1 MKRAAN
7 AAQPAAA
14 VPRKQLPAT
23 EPQAPED
30 QFKGRDLGIRF
41 NPADDLPPAKLVR
54 ILRDVQGGNIVEGA
68 KMMAAMEQ
76 RDSVIGGFMQ
86 TRRAGV
92 LACGYEIV
100 PDDEAEDEAAADEAT
115 ALVKEH
121 VARLDTGAGLADWA
135 EEVRFV
141 PTWKDILAIAL
152 DAIGKEFSVL
162 EMLWET
168 TSGEW
173 AIREA
178 EWRPQWWFQFG
189 GGSTASDVPRNVL
202 RLRDL
207 TTEGAP
213 LLPQNF
219 FIHRQHALC
228 GAPGTTALLLG
239 LTRPFVV
246 TNYSIRDALQ
256 VAEVFGM
263 PYRVGFYEPTATAE
277 ERTAMW
283 NALYGMATNG
293 CALLPK
299 GTEFNLKETS
309 SANAGT
315 IYERL
320 LEIADKWKA
329 LSILGQLSS
338 IEEGGSFAKATALQ
352 MIRFD
357 LLDADAEALEAS
369 VRQQLF
375 SRMVRYNLGANVP
388 VPKLVIPRQAP
399 RDLKAMV
406 ETYQAAAGLG
416 IRIGR
421 GWAQEE
427 LGIPEPADD
436 EETLAL
442 AAAPGPFGVPPS
454 GGLLPAPKE
463 EAGAEPAAPMPDGT
477 AAEPAAAPAEE
488 KRAQLLEMVGGIS
501 GMIDILKSLREETI
515 TRETAIQMVMLFYRV
530 ERPQAEALINTSGQ
544 EPLPEAAAANV
555 AAVAGQKK
563 NSPAASR
570 ARSER
575 FVC

>member
-100 PDDEAEDEAAADEAT
+100 PDDEADDETAADEAT

-189 GGSTASDVPRNVL
+189 GGSTASDVPRNTL

-207 TTEGAP
+207 TTEGKP

-228 GAPGTTALLLG
+228 GAPGTTGLLLT
-239 LTRPFVV
+239 LSRPFVV
-246 TNYSIRDALQ
+246 TNYGLQ
-256 VAEVFGM
+256 DVLQICEVFGM
-263 PYRVGFYEPTATAE
+263 PYRVAFYEPTATE
-277 ERTAMW
+277 QERTIMYQ
-283 NALYGMATNG
+283 ALANMATNG
-293 CALLPK
+293 LAVLPK
-299 GTEFNLKETS
+299 GSIFETRE
-309 SANAGT
+309 AGSGA
-315 IYERL
+315 L
-320 LEIADKWKA
+320 GKLPLELIELADKWKA

-375 SRMVRYNLGANVP
+375 SRMVRYNLGENVP
-388 VPKLVIPRQAP
+388 VPKLVIPRQEP
-399 RDLKAMV
+399 VDLAAMV
-406 ETYQAAAGLG
+406 DTYGKAAGLG
-416 IRIGR
+416 VRIGR
-421 GWAQEE
+421 GWAQEK
-427 LGIPEPADD
+427 LGIPEPDED
-436 EETLAL
+436 EEILT
-442 AAAPGPFGVPPS
+442 APAPPSPFG
-454 GGLLPAPKE
+454 A
-463 EAGAEPAAPMPDGT
+463 
-477 AAEPAAAPAEE
+477 
-488 KRAQLLEMVGGIS
+488 VGGA
-501 GMIDILKSLREETI
+501 SLPRD
-515 TRETAIQMVMLFYRV
+515 
-530 ERPQAEALINTSGQ
+530 
-544 EPLPEAAAANV
+544 AAANV
-555 AAVAGQKK
+555 AGVAGQKK